1 MVNENEKQVSSQ
13 DEEKS
18 KDDLLL
24 EFLQN
29 EKNKSEEQDKK
40 IEELTSKLSQYQNQN
55 KSKTKNSLDSIKESS
70 KSVGK
75 KTINKLDEKT
85 SGFDGSPIS
94 FIRESI
100 KFFYELMQAI
110 KEYVET
116 LQASRKAEKEEAK
129 EQAQN
134 EMNQQGIKNDNGF

>member
-1 MVNENEKQVSSQ
+1 MVNENEKQASSQ

-18 KDDLLL
+18 KDELLL

-55 KSKTKNSLDSIKESS
+55 QSKTKNSLDSIKESS

>member
-1 MVNENEKQVSSQ
+1 MVNENENQTNSQ

-18 KDDLLL
+18 KDELLL

-29 EKNKSEEQDKK
+29 EKNRSEEQDKK
-40 IEELTSKLSQYQNQN
+40 IDELTSKLSQYQNQ
-55 KSKTKNSLDSIKESS
+55 SITKNSLDSIKESS

>member
-1 MVNENEKQVSSQ
+1 MVNENKKQASSQ

-18 KDDLLL
+18 KDELLL

-55 KSKTKNSLDSIKESS
+55 QSKTRNSLDSIKESS

>member
-1 MVNENEKQVSSQ
+1 MVNENENQTNSQ

-18 KDDLLL
+18 KDELLL

-40 IEELTSKLSQYQNQN
+40 IDELTSKLSQYQNQ
-55 KSKTKNSLDSIKESS
+55 SKTKNSLDSIKESS